1 MTVDDLKNEVVGIAV
16 SGGLDSCTATSYLVE
31 KGIDVRCYVADLGQP
46 DEPDLEVVKDRMLAC
61 GAAAAHVVPA
71 QAEIAAAG
79 IKVLQAQAVYE
90 GEYWNT
96 TGIARHVTVATLL
109 PAMREHG
116 VTVLSHGATGKG
128 NDQVRFQ
135 LVTSMLDPTM
145 KVYAPWR
152 DPDFVARF
160 PGRKQMIDYCD
171 SKGIPLNAEVDPKYS
186 TDANMLG
193 LTHEAGD
200 LERLTTEAMLVTPEM
215 GVTAMAAPGEPE
227 DFTATFAEGVPTK
240 INGQPV
246 TPVEAIQQ
254 ANKIGGDRGIGILKH
269 VVENRYVGIKS
280 RGVYES
286 PGMDLLG
293 TCYEYL
299 LQPVTDRRTRTLL
312 NMLSPFI
319 AEQIYQGYWFGPGAQ
334 AAQAAVDEIARL
346 VTGEVTVTL
355 YKGSVFFKSIDVLG
369 VPHNLYYEDIST
381 MEAKGEAV
389 PPSEA
394 KKAEV
399 LGKFDHLDSEG
410 LMRIWSLVARTL
422 AVGRQTDV
430 QVDLDID

>member
-1 MTVDDLKNEVVGIAV
+1 MTVDDLQNEVVGIAV

-46 DEPDLEVVKDRMLAC
+46 DEPDLEVVTERMLAC
-61 GAAAAHVVPA
+61 GA
-71 QAEIAAAG
+71 
-79 IKVLQAQAVYE
+79 
-90 GEYWNT
+90 T
-96 TGIARHVTVATLL
+96 
-109 PAMREHG
+109 
-116 VTVLSHGATGKG
+116 
-128 NDQVRFQ
+128 
-135 LVTSMLDPTM
+135 
-145 KVYAPWR
+145 
-152 DPDFVARF
+152 
-160 PGRKQMIDYCD
+160 
-171 SKGIPLNAEVDPKYS
+171 
-186 TDANMLG
+186 
-193 LTHEAGD
+193 
-200 LERLTTEAMLVTPEM
+200 
-215 GVTAMAAPGEPE
+215 AAPEDPE
-227 DFTATFAEGVPTK
+227 DFTVTFAEGVPTK
-240 INGQPV
+240 INSQSV
-246 TPVEAIQQ
+246 TPVEAIRE
-254 ANKIGGDRGIGILKH
+254 ANRIGGDRGIGILKH

-299 LQPVTDRRTRTLL
+299 LQPVTDQRTRTLL

-319 AEQIYQGYWFGPGAQ
+319 AERIYQGYWFGPGAQ

-369 VPHNLYYEDIST
+369 APHNLYYEDIST

-394 KKAEV
+394 KKAEII
-399 LGKFDHLDSEG
+399 GKFDHLDSEG

-430 QVDLDID
+430 PVDLGIH